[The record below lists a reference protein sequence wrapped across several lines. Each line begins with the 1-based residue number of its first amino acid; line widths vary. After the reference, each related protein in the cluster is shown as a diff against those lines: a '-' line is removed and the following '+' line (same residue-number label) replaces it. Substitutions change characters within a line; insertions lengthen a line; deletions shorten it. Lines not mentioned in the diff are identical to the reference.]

1 LPEKEHK
8 SMIKF
13 LNTAMTPT
21 PAWAPRGERAVG
33 SVPTTWGTVSVI
45 AALGL
50 GGVLAP
56 LAFPGATDT
65 AAFQTYVDMVLVPE
79 LHAGDVVVFDNLKP
93 HLASGVARAIE
104 HAGAKVLPLP
114 PYSSDYT
121 PIEELWSKAKQY
133 LRRAAARSRGTLY
146 DALGEA
152 LEHVT
157 AKDILGWFQH
167 AGLCATH
174 G

>member
-1 LPEKEHK
+1 
-8 SMIKF
+8 M
-13 LNTAMTPT
+13 
-21 PAWAPRGERAVG
+21 
-33 SVPTTWGTVSVI
+33 
-45 AALGL
+45 
-50 GGVLAP
+50 
-56 LAFPGATDT
+56 
-65 AAFQTYVDMVLVPE
+65 
-79 LHAGDVVVFDNLKP
+79 
-93 HLASGVARAIE
+93 
-104 HAGAKVLPLP
+104 LPLP

-167 AGLCATH
+167 AGLCATLMANRVRDDAAE
-174 G
+174 GSRNTALLLKCVSSSRGDGPPLR